1 MNIAICDDLPQ
12 FTRELRSKVEDICAK
27 RDWPLDCLIFTSSKS
42 ILSANLGGTQ
52 VVFLDID
59 MPDLNGLEVAK
70 TLRSKYPNI
79 VLVFVTAFIE
89 YAPVGYCV
97 SAFRYLLKQKL
108 DSDLLMVMD
117 DIWEKLR
124 SSSEMLTIR
133 QKNGMREIPLNDI
146 LYLEGTPNRMVLL
159 HIKNFSQPV
168 EAIGKLADY
177 ESALA
182 KKGFLRLQKS
192 FIANMSHINKISS
205 YQVTL
210 CDGTVI
216 KASEKYYRRVHDGF
230 LLWKGQHL

>member
-97 SAFRYLLKQKL
+97 SAFR
-108 DSDLLMVMD
+108 
-117 DIWEKLR
+117 
-124 SSSEMLTIR
+124 
-133 QKNGMREIPLNDI
+133 
-146 LYLEGTPNRMVLL
+146 
-159 HIKNFSQPV
+159 
-168 EAIGKLADY
+168 
-177 ESALA
+177 
-182 KKGFLRLQKS
+182 
-192 FIANMSHINKISS
+192 
-205 YQVTL
+205 
-210 CDGTVI
+210 
-216 KASEKYYRRVHDGF
+216 
-230 LLWKGQHL
+230 